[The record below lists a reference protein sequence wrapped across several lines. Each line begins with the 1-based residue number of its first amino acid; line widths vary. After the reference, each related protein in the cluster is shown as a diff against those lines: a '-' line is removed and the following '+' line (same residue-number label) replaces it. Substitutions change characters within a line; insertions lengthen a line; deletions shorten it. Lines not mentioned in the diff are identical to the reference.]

1 MNREMYLTLSDKLTD
16 NEFIATAIEIN
27 QVQPNEEKQKNS
39 LLQVNSEELGP
50 FDRNSNPFE

>member
-1 MNREMYLTLSDKLTD
+1 MYLTLSDKLTD